1 MKKSLAIL
9 LALVLMLAS
18 AAALADGTFNFGG
31 VLESMDLLD
40 VHKSTTNE
48 VLNPAILICEPLLPC
63 ARTAPSIRSC
73 SLSCRPS
80 PRTASSTPASSV
92 TTCTS
97 TTARS

>member
-40 VHKSTTNE
+40 VHKSTTTE
-48 VLNPAILICEPLLPC
+48 C
-63 ARTAPSIRSC
+63 
-73 SLSCRPS
+73 
-80 PRTASSTPASSV
+80 STPPF
-92 TTCTS
+92 
-97 TTARS
+97 